1 MKKIK
6 DVLNV
11 VLVDDNNVSWGGTDG
26 LNETVADFMNYCD
39 NLTVNDS
46 IEELNKELVS
56 VGILPLI

>member
-11 VLVDDNNVSWGGTDG
+11 VLVDDNSVSWGGTDG